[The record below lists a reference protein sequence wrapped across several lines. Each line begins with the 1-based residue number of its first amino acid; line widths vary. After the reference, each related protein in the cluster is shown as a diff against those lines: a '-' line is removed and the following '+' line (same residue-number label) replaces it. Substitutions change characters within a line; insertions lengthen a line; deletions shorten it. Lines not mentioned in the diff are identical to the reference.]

1 VEAKHLLHKLQ
12 NNWLVKH
19 VPLQPLQSTW
29 GDKEVRLLRLLLK
42 EEKSSVAG
50 VNFSCIQAFK
60 TVEVASE
67 NLLFISEG
75 TSS

>member
-1 VEAKHLLHKLQ
+1 MEVKHLRKLQ
-12 NNWLVKH
+12 NNQLVKQ

-29 GDKEVRLLRLLLK
+29 GGNEVRLLRLLLK
-42 EEKSSVAG
+42 GEESSVAG

-60 TVEVASE
+60 AVEVASE
-67 NLLFISEG
+67 NLLFMSEG